1 MLVTVCGYEQ
11 NPSRGVG
18 EVVHTR
24 FLDIRTDGWRSA
36 NLNAHP
42 QVWGLKNNIQS
53 TVIISIFF
61 KSVQYLKEFELNESV
76 NELTFLK
83 CVYYTVL
90 CIA

>member
-1 MLVTVCGYEQ
+1 MPT
-11 NPSRGVG
+11 
-18 EVVHTR
+18 HK
-24 FLDIRTDGWRSA
+24 F
-36 NLNAHP
+36 
-42 QVWGLKNNIQS
+42 VWGLKNNIQS
-53 TVIISIFF
+53 TVIISNSKRFF